1 MKVSVR
7 RLNANICSFEI
18 LPITN
23 EFTLPPMNLGGL
35 LRRFLYENVANK
47 DESEMKEAALRM
59 TNMIVLEAKKSQY

>member
-1 MKVSVR
+1 
-7 RLNANICSFEI
+7 
-18 LPITN
+18 
-23 EFTLPPMNLGGL
+23 MNLGGL